1 MSGRRDRLERHYRRL
16 LLAYPAAYRAER
28 GDEIVGTY
36 LDAAGSDQRLPSVA
50 DATDVIRGG
59 LRQHLRANR
68 ATGLI
73 AGAPVAATFA
83 LTAAVVLAAVWLAYV
98 ELPPAPS
105 WWVRAQVGP
114 FRSLGALVWIAWLGA
129 GLAALALP
137 ARLTRWVVAAALAA
151 TVAAEPVAALSG
163 YDRPP
168 LLVLVPQLALGLLAL
183 GWPTRPAWTA
193 RLAPTLAGTVAVL
206 LTVRIGGAAYDYR
219 GIDSGILSAG
229 AIVLLAGSLLLAGFA
244 RALHGDNRGLWA
256 VLLLL
261 LPIGLLAIDPLAGVV
276 SEVTGQ
282 AGPYG
287 NWPNEWSTLAG
298 VTVVVTILAT
308 GALPLVIG
316 LRARLIGQRPE
327 SCPSCGHSRT

>member
-1 MSGRRDRLERHYRRL
+1 MSGRQDRLERHYRRL
-16 LLAYPAAYRAER
+16 LLAYPAAYRVER

-36 LDAAGSDQRLPSVA
+36 LEAAGSDQRLPSVA
-50 DATDVIRGG
+50 DATDVLRGG
-59 LRQHLRANR
+59 MRQHLRANR
-68 ATGLI
+68 AAGLA
-73 AGAPVAATFA
+73 AGASVAATFA
-83 LTAAVVLAAVWLAYV
+83 LTAAVVLAAVWLAYI

-105 WWVRAQVGP
+105 WLVTRQVSP
-114 FRSLGALVWIAWLGA
+114 FWSLGAVVWIAWLGA

-137 ARLTRWVVAAALAA
+137 ARLTRWVVLAALAA

-168 LLVLVPQLALGLLAL
+168 LLVLVPQLALGMLAL
-183 GWPTRPAWTA
+183 GWPTRPTWTS
-193 RLAPTLAGTVAVL
+193 RMAPAIAGTAAL
-206 LTVRIGGAAYDYR
+206 LFTVRIGGAGHYYR
-219 GIDSGILSAG
+219 GIDSEVLAVG
-229 AIVLLAGSLLLAGFA
+229 AIVLLAGSLLLAGFS

-287 NWPNEWSTLAG
+287 NQPNEWPMLAG

-308 GALPLVIG
+308 GAVPLVIG
-316 LRARLIGQRPE
+316 LRARLIRQRPGL
-327 SCPSCGHSRT
+327 CPTCGKSRT